1 MKKDL
6 TIIKYLKDM
15 RVNKH
20 GWGYDEWRDRSNDQ
34 PFVCADL
41 EKVIQIMSGA
51 VANMIQSGRPY
62 KKEIVKLF
70 KTGLRNLI
78 NQRMLENTGNIEP
91 LSKLVDT
98 KIVNIETDL
107 KNIVERLTR
116 NTNPGNIGMC
126 IEFLTKEFLENGIKF
141 MKFSSKKRME
151 YFLQEN
157 KNSVCLSMAWVVNEK
172 KTKYDIKQIINDEEL
187 LNKLQSNLELYRG
200 ILGKNINQTKEPQLT
215 GGNTLVSIY
224 EVDYISDN
232 GYIIDFKCS
241 FKKKYESIWL
251 YQLLLYYFILL
262 KQGKRHKGIM
272 CFNPVLGIYWK
283 IDMEELVNIEDT
295 MEFLTK
301 NRII

>member
-6 TIIKYLKDM
+6 TIIKYLKDI
-15 RVNKH
+15 RVNKY
-20 GWGYDEWRDRSNDQ
+20 GWGYNEWRDRSNNQ
-34 PFVCADL
+34 PFVCVGL

-51 VANMIQSGRPY
+51 VTNMIQSGRPY

-78 NQRMLENTGNIEP
+78 NQQMLENTGSSTH
-91 LSKLVDT
+91 LSKFVNT
-98 KIVNIETDL
+98 KIIDIEIDL
-107 KNIVERLTR
+107 KNIVKRLTH
-116 NTNPGNIGMC
+116 NVNPGNIGMC
-126 IEFLTKEFLENGIKF
+126 IEFLTKEFLENGIDF
-141 MKFSSKKRME
+141 VKFSPKKKME

-157 KNSVCLSMAWVVNEK
+157 KNSVCLSMALVVNEK

-187 LNKLQSNLELYRG
+187 LNKLQGNLELYRN

-215 GGNTLVSIY
+215 EGNALVSVY

-241 FKKKYESIWL
+241 FKKKYESVWL

-262 KQGKRHKGIM
+262 KQDKSYKGIM

-283 IDMEELVNIEDT
+283 IDMEELINIENT

-301 NRII
+301 NKII